1 MCCNKSSPPSPGS
14 PPPLQ
19 PPSPPPGPERG
30 CAVSCTPAR
39 RAHEVPKI
47 QQMITYK
54 KCPYFNF
61 CRLLNPYF
69 NH

>member
-1 MCCNKSSPPSPGS
+1 MCCNKRSPPPPGS

-19 PPSPPPGPERG
+19 PPALPSLPGPERG

-47 QQMITYK
+47 QQMITFK
-54 KCPYFNF
+54 KMSIF
-61 CRLLNPYF
+61 
-69 NH
+69 

>member
-47 QQMITYK
+47 QQMIAYK
-54 KCPYFNF
+54 KNVHILIFADY
-61 CRLLNPYF
+61 
-69 NH
+69 

>member
-1 MCCNKSSPPSPGS
+1 MCCNKSSPPPPGS

-19 PPSPPPGPERG
+19 PPSPPSPPPGPERG

-47 QQMITYK
+47 QQMIT
-54 KCPYFNF
+54 F
-61 CRLLNPYF
+61 
-69 NH
+69 